1 MSYKTRNNFNIPI
14 CLPTCDCLNCRKKDE
29 KKKKT
34 PKEGIPKK
42 EKSQG
47 ILS

>member
-1 MSYKTRNNFNIPI
+1 MSYKSRSGFNIPM
-14 CLPTCDCLNCRKKDE
+14 CLPNCQCITCKIKNNE

-42 EKSQG
+42 EKS
-47 ILS
+47 